1 MNDSSDGPKP
11 SLGRERVRWRV
22 KEVAKSRGISSALQ
36 LGLAIK
42 LNKNSA
48 NSLWNGAL
56 LRLDL
61 DTIGRLCDLLN
72 CTPGDLL
79 EYVGQQRG
87 EG

>member
-1 MNDSSDGPKP
+1 MSDSSDVLKQSP
-11 SLGRERVRWRV
+11 GRERIRWRV
-22 KEVAKSRGISSALQ
+22 KEVAKERGFSSALQ

-48 NSLWNGAL
+48 NSLWNGMT

-61 DTIGRLCDLLN
+61 DTLGRLCDLLH